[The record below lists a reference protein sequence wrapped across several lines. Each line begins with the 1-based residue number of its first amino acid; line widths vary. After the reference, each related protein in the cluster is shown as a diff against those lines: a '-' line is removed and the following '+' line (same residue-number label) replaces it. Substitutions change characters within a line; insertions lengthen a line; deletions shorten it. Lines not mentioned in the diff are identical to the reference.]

1 MAEQIALAGV
11 IINRRTAE
19 CAGGRPRDDE
29 VAGVE
34 ERSTMTTVWR
44 GLTRVVG
51 ALLALPEGYPAE
63 GVDRSGPSERLE
75 LWGQEEPKLVRVP
88 YWLRR

>member
-51 ALLALPEGYPAE
+51 AL
-63 GVDRSGPSERLE
+63 
-75 LWGQEEPKLVRVP
+75 WGQEEPKLVRVP